1 MRKQVKGDVTIP
13 TKVFLVDD
21 EVEFASTLS
30 ERLRLRKYDARPIY
44 NAEDALHII
53 RSDPP
58 DVILLD
64 LKMPGTRGIDM
75 LRTIKE
81 INPTIEVII
90 ITGKLDR
97 ESEIEGMESGA
108 FAYIVKPIDID
119 ELILQI
125 DKAKMKRNKG

>member
-1 MRKQVKGDVTIP
+1 MRKQVKGDITIP

-81 INPTIEVII
+81 IDPTIEVII
-90 ITGKLDR
+90 ITGKLDG

-119 ELILQI
+119 ELIVQI